1 MHAERSLFV
10 SSEECVTLEPFLLG
24 NDIDFGRYTFRHAEC
39 DVSDINVK
47 QGLCCHCLRAKP
59 LLMRRFDS
67 NLRLHTE
74 EFNPNRRAD
83 LDKTPS
89 LINQRVLYYSTQY
102 KRVSRRLSYKAKALA
117 KLTEDTGVECPIN
130 EDSDQIFDITMEE
143 NVKRFLSRDSG
154 DCLAAIAEY
163 VFSEACMKHQ
173 QAKLHGR
180 RSIRHSP
187 RVIRLAAAVYASMGN
202 AGGAYDLL
210 ARCFNFSNLT

>member
-154 DCLAAIAEY
+154 DC
-163 VFSEACMKHQ
+163 Q